1 LYGCH
6 VRVLEGLVSW
16 WLIVSVRINAAGIKC
31 MFKLLSGAFSLRPKG
46 KKDVAARVSL
56 RPKLRRLATDVETGS
71 FGKTPAQQLEL

>member
-1 LYGCH
+1 
-6 VRVLEGLVSW
+6 
-16 WLIVSVRINAAGIKC
+16 